1 MKYVTMKWKVKV
13 SSLLK
18 VSWRFNSPNKYEFWN
33 FHGGMKLPKNVSF
46 EFSRLKIAKSCEMTR
61 NRYNFQKSKKFL
73 TCGKRRRLFLV
84 FQLLM
89 LMMSTIS
96 TMPVPV
102 MMMATVIIVLTLAAT
117 HDVKAAILHF

>member
-1 MKYVTMKWKVKV
+1 MASMASKA
-13 SSLLK
+13 LL
-18 VSWRFNSPNKYEFWN
+18 
-33 FHGGMKLPKNVSF
+33 
-46 EFSRLKIAKSCEMTR
+46 
-61 NRYNFQKSKKFL
+61 NRDDQKNFQKSKKFL
-73 TCGKRRRLFLV
+73 TCGKGRGLFLV